1 MKLVEKFN
9 VFKALQLLYFRLL
22 KNQRIS
28 FGLCCEIK
36 SLPLESLDLSLDVE
50 LTEDYLESHAFSNF
64 FHKLSYIRSR
74 KPMRSYHWYPGLF
87 PPRFIWVKKEIAK
100 LYKKLHKKL
109 PELSGLSFYSMDE
122 PAISLEHLF
131 QQLVISNVVCINEYF
146 DLKGKNLFFS
156 RIYGFPEGK
165 IYLDLAE
172 GLFYVKLNDL

>member
-22 KNQRIS
+22 KNQGIS
-28 FGLCCEIK
+28 LGLCFEIK
-36 SLPLESLDLSLDVE
+36 DLSLESPDLSLDVE
-50 LTEDYLESHAFSNF
+50 LMEDYFESHAFSNF
-64 FHKLSYIRSR
+64 FQRLSYIYSR
-74 KPMRSYHWYPGLF
+74 KPIRAYHWYPGVF

-109 PELSGLSFYSMDE
+109 PKLSGLSFYSMDE

-146 DLKGKNLFFS
+146 DLKGKSLSFS
-156 RIYGFPEGK
+156 RVYSFPEGK

-172 GLFYVKLNDL
+172 GLFYVKLNDQ

>member
-1 MKLVEKFN
+1 MKLVKNVN

-22 KNQRIS
+22 KSQRIS
-28 FGLCCEIK
+28 SGLCFEIRK
-36 SLPLESLDLSLDVE
+36 LSLESPDLSLDVG
-50 LTEDYLESHAFSNF
+50 LMGDYFESHAFSNF
-64 FHKLSYIRSR
+64 FHKLSYIRCGNSF
-74 KPMRSYHWYPGLF
+74 SYHWHPGLF

-109 PELSGLSFYSMDE
+109 PKLSGLSFYSMDE

-146 DLKGKNLFFS
+146 DLKGKSLSFS
-156 RIYGFPEGK
+156 RIYSFPEGK